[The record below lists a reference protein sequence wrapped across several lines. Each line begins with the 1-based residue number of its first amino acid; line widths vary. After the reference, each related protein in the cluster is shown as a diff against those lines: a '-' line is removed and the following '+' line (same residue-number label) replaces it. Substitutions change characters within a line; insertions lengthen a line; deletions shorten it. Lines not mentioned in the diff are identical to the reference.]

1 MAGRIRFVTSL
12 TSAVAIITVGFG
24 ALATAFS
31 HDVWINREKR
41 VNAQGEWCCNQHD
54 CEPVSSED
62 VKENGVGFVLVS
74 SGEVIPYSEAQVS
87 GDHQYWRC
95 RRPNKTVRCFFYP
108 PPAS

>member
-1 MAGRIRFVTSL
+1 MGGRIRFIAS
-12 TSAVAIITVGFG
+12 
-24 ALATAFS
+24 LATVVTIVAAALGASQAAFG

-54 CEPVSSED
+54 CEPVSADD
-62 VKENGVGFVLVS
+62 VKENGVGFVLIS
-74 SGEVIPYSEAQVS
+74 SGDVIPYAEAQVS